1 MMNGPSVGGRAA
13 GCFIVLLCYSAA
25 LWAQPAA
32 KHRDVLDNGLVLLH
46 KQNPAALTLAVC
58 CFIRVSALVENRSTA
73 GLRNLAQQTLLD
85 LPDSSGRR
93 LEERL
98 AERGISLRVQ
108 TTPDYVETVFAGT
121 TDQFPQLLS
130 AVHEIFGPAQPTPRQ
145 LTLRRTRILREL
157 ANRRELPLPFAWD
170 TATAYLYRD
179 TPCGWPVEGAGTVAG
194 ILPEQ
199 LQALRAMRYAP
210 NRAVVSISGN
220 ISWAQAREETN
231 RALGGLLPRPVP
243 PEPAYRA
250 RLLKPAY
257 LFSQWRGDN
266 AAVLFATACPGP
278 AKPEFAPTAVLNAV
292 LSAGEGSRLFRVLRD
307 REGLTYD
314 IVSELVPS
322 ALCGMVVSGA
332 TCEPKQ
338 AAQVFH
344 IMQAELAA
352 LKTRPPDE
360 AEIQRAK
367 AYLSSS
373 FILGHQ
379 RNAEVA
385 HYQGLFELLA
395 PQHPEAN
402 LADALQAVTTE
413 QVLAATAWLQDCAVW
428 VQVGGSQP

>member
-1 MMNGPSVGGRAA
+1 MNGSLAGGRVT
-13 GCFIVLLCYSAA
+13 GCLAVLLFYCAA

-32 KHRDVLDNGLVLLH
+32 THRDVLDNGLVLLH

-58 CFIRVSALVENRSTA
+58 CFIRVSALVETRSTA

-121 TDQFPQLLS
+121 TDQLPQLLG
-130 AVHEIFGPAQPTPRQ
+130 AVREVFGPAQPTPRQ
-145 LTLRRTRILREL
+145 LTLRRTQVLREL
-157 ANRRELPLPFAWD
+157 ANRRELPLPYAWD
-170 TATAYLYRD
+170 TATAHLYRD
-179 TPCGWPVEGAGTVAG
+179 TPCAWPVEGAGSVAA

-210 NRAVVSISGN
+210 NRTVVSISGN
-220 ISWAQAREETN
+220 VAWTQARDETN

-243 PEPAYRA
+243 PEPTYRA
-250 RLLKPAY
+250 RRLRPAY
-257 LFSQWRGDN
+257 LFSPWRGDN

-278 AKPEFAPTAVLNAV
+278 DRAEFAPIAVLNAV

-344 IMQAELAA
+344 IMQAELAGV
-352 LKTRPPDE
+352 KTRPPDE
-360 AEIQRAK
+360 AEVQRAK

-373 FILGHQ
+373 FLLGHQ

-385 HYQGLFELLA
+385 HYLGLFELLA
-395 PQHPEAN
+395 PQRLETN
-402 LADALQAVTTE
+402 LAAMLQSVTTE
-413 QVLAATAWLQDCAVW
+413 QVLAATAWLQDGAVW
-428 VQVGGSQP
+428 VQVGGNRP